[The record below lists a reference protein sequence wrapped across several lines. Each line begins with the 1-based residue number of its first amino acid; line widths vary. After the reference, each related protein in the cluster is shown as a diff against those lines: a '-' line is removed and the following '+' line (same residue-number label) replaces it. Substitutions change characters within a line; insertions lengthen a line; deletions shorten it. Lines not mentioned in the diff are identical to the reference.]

1 MNRLSAPA
9 ASRGC
14 IDLSDIHSLTSGTEE
29 VAELCN
35 RIKHQLRRSDQVLAQ
50 RFWEGEDVA
59 ELVRARAWVVEQLL
73 LEAWKWCI
81 TDQPPTVES
90 HPCLIAVGGFG
101 RGELHP
107 HSDVDLLIL
116 VAEMPPEASGLSVLI
131 ESFIQLL
138 WDAGFYLGH
147 SVRTLETC
155 ISEAERD
162 VATATSLME
171 SRLLDGPRPL
181 FKSLCSAISVDR
193 IWPAN
198 QFFKAKFEEQELRHA
213 RYFDTAY
220 NLEPNIK
227 EGQGGL
233 RDIQMISWVTKR
245 HFGVQTLH
253 GLVEHGFLTSSEY
266 ADLETGQKLLWRVRF
281 ALHLLAGRAEDRLL
295 FDHQREIA
303 LRFGFVDIE
312 ANLAVEQFMQG
323 YYRNVMQLERLNER
337 LLQLFQEELIY
348 DSEGEAVP
356 VTSDFSARH
365 GFIEIR
371 DGSLLIRRPAA
382 MMELFVLLA
391 RDPELR
397 GVRASTVRTI
407 SDHVHLIDDT
417 FRNDP
422 EVNLLFLE
430 LLTQPQGV
438 YTQLSRMNRYGVLAA
453 YLPAFGNIVGRMQYD
468 LFHVYTVDQHT
479 LFVVRNLRRFAY
491 GKYRE
496 QFPHAQSVFR
506 RIERPELL
514 YLAAIFH
521 DIAKGRGGDH
531 SELGEVDAHEFTLK
545 LDLEDEERE
554 LISWLVRNHLLMSRT
569 AQREDLSDPTTIQQ
583 FAAVVKTMAR
593 LDSLYLLTVADI
605 AATSPKLWNSW
616 KNSLLWDLYLSAGN
630 ALRRGL
636 KNPVDRETR
645 IRQRRARTLSR
656 LLRRGVPA
664 EPTQRLWDTLPEH
677 AFLRLTAGQL
687 EWASQAMTDSG
698 PGDDVIAVRSVKP
711 QGISEVLVCV
721 ADHDG
726 LFAAITSV
734 FDEMHLNVLS
744 ARVLTTSDDRSFD
757 LFQVADQDGRAL
769 IAADSEVLKGRL
781 ALATSRGG
789 YSPVQRRLPRRLK
802 HFSSQPV
809 ISFSCA
815 ADRQGTLMEL
825 ECNDRPGLL
834 SRLATA
840 IADSGVQVHDARIA
854 TFGERVEDTFLL
866 SDSDNNLLDEETIE
880 SLTRAIEEHLNN

>member
-9 ASRGC
+9 ALRGC
-14 IDLSDIHSLTSGTEE
+14 FDISEMQSLAAGAANLGE
-29 VAELCN
+29 VRERIREALAAADRLLAE
-35 RIKHQLRRSDQVLAQ
+35 
-50 RFWEGEDVA
+50 RFWAGDDVVD
-59 ELVRARAWVVEQLL
+59 LVRARAFAVEQLVL
-73 LEAWKWCI
+73 QAWQWCLEDFLAS
-81 TDQPPTVES
+81 DDL
-90 HPCLIAVGGFG
+90 HPCLVAVGGFG

-116 VAEMPPEASGLSVLI
+116 VAAEAPEGSALREAI
-131 ESFIQLL
+131 ESFVQLL

-155 ISEAERD
+155 ISEAESD

-171 SRLLDGPRPL
+171 SRLLDGPGQLYDR
-181 FKSLCSAISVDR
+181 LCEAIRVENM
-193 IWPAN
+193 WPAPA
-198 QFFKAKFEEQELRHA
+198 FFTSKFEEQHQRHA
-213 RYFDTAY
+213 RFNDTAY

-227 EGQGGL
+227 EGPGGL
-233 RDIQMISWVTKR
+233 RDIQMISWVAKR
-245 HFGVQTLH
+245 HFGVQTLQ
-253 GLVEHGFLTSSEY
+253 GLVEHGFLTSNEY
-266 ADLETGQKLLWRVRF
+266 EDLENGQRLLWRVRF

-303 LRFGFVDIE
+303 LRFGFSDDQ
-312 ANLAVEQFMQG
+312 ANLAVEQFMQIH
-323 YYRNVMQLERLNER
+323 YRNVMQLERLNER
-337 LLQLFQEELIY
+337 LLQLFQEELLY
-348 DSEGEAVP
+348 TSNDEAIP
-356 VTSDFSARH
+356 VTGDFSARH
-365 GFIEIR
+365 GFIEIT
-371 DGSLLIRRPAA
+371 DESALVRRPALI
-382 MMELFVLLA
+382 MEFFLVLA

-407 SDHVHLIDDT
+407 RDHVHLVDDD

-422 EVNLLFLE
+422 EVNSIFLE
-430 LLTQPQGV
+430 LLSQPQGV

-453 YLPAFGNIVGRMQYD
+453 YLPVFGNIVGRMQYD

-496 QFPHAQSVFR
+496 EFPHARSVFR

-514 YLAAIFH
+514 YLAALFH
-521 DIAKGRGGDH
+521 DIAKGREGDH
-531 SELGEVDAHEFTLK
+531 SELGEIDAIEFCKK

-554 LISWLVRNHLLMSRT
+554 LVSWLVRYHLLMSRT
-569 AQREDLSDPTTIQQ
+569 AQREDLSDPATIQR
-583 FAAVVKTMAR
+583 FAARVTSMAR
-593 LDSLYLLTVADI
+593 LDYLYLLTVADI

-636 KNPVDRETR
+636 KNPVERKTR

-656 LLRRGVPA
+656 LLRQGFSA
-664 EPTQRLWDTLPEH
+664 EPVQKLWDTLPEH

-687 EWASQAMTDSG
+687 EWTSRKVVETTKG
-698 PGDDVIAVRSVKP
+698 EDVIAVRSVNP

-721 ADHDG
+721 EDHDG

-734 FDEMHLNVLS
+734 FDEMRLNVLS
-744 ARVLTTSDDRSFD
+744 ARVLTTNDGRSFD
-757 LFQVADQDGRAL
+757 LFQVADNAGKAL
-769 IAADSEVLKGRL
+769 IDEDAAVLKSRL
-781 ALATSRGG
+781 ALATSLGG
-789 YSPVQRRLPRRLK
+789 YSPVRRRLPRRLK
-802 HFSSQPV
+802 HFEGQPV
-809 ISFSCA
+809 ISFSPA
-815 ADRQGTLMEL
+815 PGGQGTLMEL

-834 SRLATA
+834 SRLAA
-840 IADSGVQVHDARIA
+840 AFADSGAQVHDARIA

-866 SDSDNNLLDEETIE
+866 SDSHNRSLDEQAQKALAEKIGE
-880 SLTRAIEEHLNN
+880 YLEN